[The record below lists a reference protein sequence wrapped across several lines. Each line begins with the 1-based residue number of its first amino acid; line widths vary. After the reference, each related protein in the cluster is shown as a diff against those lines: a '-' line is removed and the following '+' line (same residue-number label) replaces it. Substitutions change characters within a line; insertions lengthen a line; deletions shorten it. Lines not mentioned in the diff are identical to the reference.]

1 MRLRRNGR
9 LTSPIRAVPVIAAV
23 CAVGLLAACSQAAVD
38 PSSGKNGGGTE
49 LVTVGA
55 ECEDVTLRLA
65 HALSPGSA
73 VDLATERLAEL
84 AYEKSGGT
92 LDVLVFP
99 ASQLGNEQQFLEG
112 LPSGSLDMAAIVG
125 NAFGTV
131 VPETNVL
138 AMPYVFKGYEHMK
151 TAMEGEPGQ
160 QIAELVEERAGIRIL
175 DPTWYYGT
183 RQLTANEPIR
193 SAKDLKGV
201 NLRIT
206 PVPVL
211 NQAWER
217 MGATPSAVDFTELYT
232 ALQTGVVDAQEN
244 PLPTIA
250 KSNFNEVQDYLMITD
265 HTVANLMVAIN
276 PELHDSLCED
286 QRAALDGATQEAGDF
301 IDETV
306 LLAEE
311 ELVTQLT
318 TEGGMELVEP
328 DVDTFRSPLKGFA
341 ETFQGGVMFD
351 LYQIIQDAE

>member
-1 MRLRRNGR
+1 
-9 LTSPIRAVPVIAAV
+9 
-23 CAVGLLAACSQAAVD
+23 
-38 PSSGKNGGGTE
+38 
-49 LVTVGA
+49 
-55 ECEDVTLRLA
+55 
-65 HALSPGSA
+65 
-73 VDLATERLAEL
+73 
-84 AYEKSGGT
+84 
-92 LDVLVFP
+92 
-99 ASQLGNEQQFLEG
+99 
-112 LPSGSLDMAAIVG
+112 
-125 NAFGTV
+125 
-131 VPETNVL
+131 
-138 AMPYVFKGYEHMK
+138 
-151 TAMEGEPGQ
+151 
-160 QIAELVEERAGIRIL
+160 
-175 DPTWYYGT
+175 
-183 RQLTANEPIR
+183 
-193 SAKDLKGV
+193 
-201 NLRIT
+201 
-206 PVPVL
+206 
-211 NQAWER
+211 
-217 MGATPSAVDFTELYT
+217 VDFTELYT